1 MVRYGSVRV
10 QAAECT
16 GHWRAVKHAFDRP
29 YPLGA
34 GWHAARDKGEGY
46 MRPPRSGCTPHMMV
60 RGLPPTCSTEF
71 KIFTSKKPKI
81 IYTHPLNLRG
91 NVCPFLDGPLV
102 GHSSVVVFWLAV
114 YFLRLE
120 PPTEDPGFASTKLGL
135 WLCHSIQKKRAYGNS
150 EIRCRCQLVRY

>member
-1 MVRYGSVRV
+1 MVRYGWVRV

-46 MRPPRSGCTPHMMV
+46 MGPPRSGCTPHMMV

-102 GHSSVVVFWLAV
+102 PLLWSFGWLSIS
-114 YFLRLE
+114 FTWSHPLK
-120 PPTEDPGFASTKLGL
+120 TQASQAQKLGL

-150 EIRCRCQLVRY
+150 EIRCRCQLV